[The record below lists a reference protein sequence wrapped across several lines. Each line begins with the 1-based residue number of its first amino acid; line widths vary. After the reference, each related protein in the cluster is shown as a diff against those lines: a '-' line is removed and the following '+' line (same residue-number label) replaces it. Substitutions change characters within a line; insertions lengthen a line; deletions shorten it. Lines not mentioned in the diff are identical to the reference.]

1 METTFDFRPIGISQD
16 TVAFLRTVL
25 PCSFVHGTISP
36 LADALT
42 CHSSL
47 QPLPF
52 ILPPLLLADE
62 HAMSGLVPIDVVTI
76 IEITVVKLADTMSIR
91 YVVHEVTVV
100 EFALGERVLSD
111 AFHLAEKPVAFV
123 SLLEHISAG
132 KVLFR
137 C

>member
-1 METTFDFRPIGISQD
+1 METAFDFRSISIRQH

-42 CHSSL
+42 RHSSL

-76 IEITVVKLADTMSIR
+76 IEVTVVKLADAMAIG
-91 YVVHEVTVV
+91 YVVHEVAVV

-111 AFHLAEKPVAFV
+111 AFHLAEHPVALV
-123 SLLEHISAG
+123 GLLEHISAS